1 MKFRQAIPVF
11 LFCCLLLLNLNSVDF
26 AQTVKLPDGVT
37 KITSIEGVNEYR
49 LSNGLQILLIPDQ
62 ASQNVL
68 VNIVYRVGSRHE
80 GYGETGMAHLLEHL
94 LFKGTPKYGNIPTEI
109 SKRGMQANA
118 TTSLDRTNYFATF
131 APTAENLEF
140 YLDLEADRMLNS
152 FVAKKDLDSEM
163 TVVRNEMESGENA
176 APRVLLQRMFATAY
190 QWHNYG
196 KTTIGARSDVENV
209 RIENLQA
216 FYRKF
221 YQTDNATL
229 IIGGKIDEA
238 KTLQTIKEKFG
249 VLPKPTRFLE
259 QTWTADPAQDGERE
273 VVVRRVGGER
283 LLMVGYH
290 VPPAAHPD
298 MPAISIMER
307 VLGDPTSGVL
317 YKTLVETKKAIGASG
332 ATFQQKEPGYNFYL
346 ARVGMDQS
354 LDEVES
360 ILINTL
366 ENFAKTLPTKEEVE
380 RHKTASAKVFDNLPT
395 NSNTLASAF
404 TDYVAKG
411 DWRLFY
417 KFRDDVKKVTP
428 EDVQR
433 VAKTYLLQSNRTVAK
448 YIPTENPL
456 RIDILRMTDDQILA
470 VGNQVKS
477 GETVAQGEVFE
488 ATYSNIE
495 ARVKR
500 GQIGGVQTAFLS
512 KTTRGNLAT
521 ARLDLNLGDEKS
533 LMNLGRVGSYTAG
546 MLMNGT
552 AKRTKQQLKDE
563 LDRLQATITVAG
575 GATLVSV
582 TITAKQVNF
591 AEVLK
596 IAAEILKEPS
606 FPEADFEQVKK
617 SALTGVENGITDPQA
632 IATRELRRAFN
643 MKKKGSIGYAGTAEE
658 EIAEIK
664 AVTLDQLKKFHKEF
678 YGASSGKLAITGEF
692 NESEVSALVKDLFG
706 SWKSAKPYTRIGEQ
720 YQDVAGNK
728 IAIEA
733 PDKANAVYIARSQF
747 RMRDENPDYPAL
759 LIGNYIMGGGFLNSR
774 LATRIRQKDGI
785 SYSVG
790 SSFSVSSL
798 DDTGG
803 FLIQGILA
811 PENETRFDTAIREE
825 VQKIVTEGYTEK
837 EVAEAKQGW
846 LLSRRRNIG
855 NDAVIRASL
864 LSFMTTKR
872 NFAWEEA
879 MEKKVEGLTV
889 EQINAAMKKYL
900 NLDRFVVIKAGDFA
914 KAKAA
919 GKQ

>member
-11 LFCCLLLLNLNSVDF
+11 LFCCLLLLNFNSVDF

-49 LSNGLQILLIPDQ
+49 LANGLQVLLIPDQ

-140 YLDLEADRMLNS
+140 YLDLEADRMINS
-152 FVAKKDLDSEM
+152 YVAKKDLDSEM
-163 TVVRNEMESGENA
+163 TVVRNEMENGENNA
-176 APRVLLQRMFATAY
+176 TRVLLQNMFATAY

-238 KTLQTIKEKFG
+238 RTLQIIKDKFG
-249 VLPKPTRFLE
+249 VLAKPTRILE
-259 QTWTADPAQDGERE
+259 PTWTDDPAQDGERQI
-273 VVVRRVGGER
+273 VVRRVGGEQ

-290 VPPAAHPD
+290 VPPSAHPD

-307 VLGDPTSGVL
+307 VLADPASGVL
-317 YKTLVETKKAIGASG
+317 FKALVETKKAISIGGS
-332 ATFQQKEPGYNFYL
+332 TFQQKEPGYNFYV
-346 ARVGMDQS
+346 ARLSKEQS
-354 LDEVES
+354 LVEVEN
-360 ILINTL
+360 LLTTTL
-366 ENFAKTLPTKEEVE
+366 ENFAKTMPAKEEVE
-380 RHKTASAKVFDNLPT
+380 RHKTAAAKISATLPT
-395 NSNTLASAF
+395 NTNTLASAF
-404 TDYVAKG
+404 TEYVARG

-433 VAKTYLLQSNRTVAK
+433 VAKTYLLSSNRTVAK

-456 RIDILRMTDDQILA
+456 RVDILRMTDDQILA

-488 ATYSNIE
+488 ATYANIE
-495 ARVKR
+495 ARAKR
-500 GQIGGVQTAFLS
+500 GQISGIQTAFLS

-521 ARLDLNLGDEKS
+521 ARFDLNLGDEKS
-533 LMNLGRVGSYTAG
+533 LQNLNRIGSYTAA

-563 LDRLQATITVAG
+563 LDRLQATITVTG

-582 TITAKQVNF
+582 TITAKQEKF
-591 AEVLK
+591 AEAMK
-596 IAAEILKEPS
+596 ITAEILKEPA
-606 FPEADFEQVKK
+606 FPEADFEQSKK
-617 SALTGVENGITDPQA
+617 AALAAVETGKTDPQA

-643 MKKKGSIGYAGTAEE
+643 TRKKGEIGYAGTVDE
-658 EIAEIK
+658 EIAEIN

-678 YGASSGKLAITGEF
+678 YGTSSSKLAITGEF
-692 NESEVSALVKDLFG
+692 NETEVSALVKDLFG
-706 SWKSAKPYTRIGEQ
+706 SWKSPKPYTRIGEK
-720 YQDVAGNK
+720 YQEFPGRK
-728 IAIEA
+728 IAIET

-747 RMRDENPDYPAL
+747 RMRDDNPDYPAL
-759 LIGNYIMGGGFLNSR
+759 VIGNFIMGGGFLNSR

-798 DDTGG
+798 DETGG

-811 PENETRFDTAIREE
+811 PENETRFETAIREE
-825 VQKIVTEGYTEK
+825 IQKIVTEGYTEK
-837 EVAEAKQGW
+837 EVTEAKQGW

-872 NFAWEEA
+872 NFTWEEA
-879 MEKKVEGLTV
+879 MEKKVENLTV

-900 NLDRFVVIKAGDFA
+900 NLDNFVVIKAGDFA
-914 KAKAA
+914 KAKAKA
-919 GKQ
+919 NQ